1 MLSRN
6 TLLAAVVWIALF
18 AGLVYL
24 TDEILHPNKAED
36 LGDAE
41 VVELERDPSGHYR
54 AEAFI
59 NGTKAGV
66 LVDTGATGVAISQA
80 LADTLGLK
88 SRVAVRTATA
98 NGDTI
103 SYMVRLDEV
112 RLGGIVARDVSAS
125 IVPGLNGDA
134 LLGMSFLGRM
144 DIRLYQGKM
153 TIRQANQEDT
163 PR

>member
-1 MLSRN
+1 MPSRN
-6 TLLAAVVWIALF
+6 TLFAAVIWIGLF

-24 TDEILHPNKAED
+24 TDGILNPNKAEK

-41 VVELERDPSGHYR
+41 VVELQRDPSGHYR

-59 NGTKAGV
+59 NGTKVGV

-88 SRVAVRTATA
+88 SLVAIRTATA

-112 RLGGIVARDVSAS
+112 RLGGIVAKDVSAS

-144 DIRLYQGKM
+144 DIRLYQGTM
-153 TIRQANQEDT
+153 TIRQAN
-163 PR
+163 PM